1 MTAYGKRT
9 NKSQRR
15 KKCGDVEDEKNHIFL
30 YHDIQYFFIKTLLV
44 NA

>member
-15 KKCGDVEDEKNHIFL
+15 KKKSGKAKDERNHIFL
-30 YHDIQYFFIKTLLV
+30 QYDI
-44 NA
+44 